1 MFEGDQVGLQQ
12 RHAGAAVE
20 TEVRHPVTPQDPPKH
35 WGRTQMI
42 GLAAFIAVPVLLYVL
57 LERL

>member
-1 MFEGDQVGLQQ
+1 MFESDQVGLQQ

-20 TEVRHPVTPQDPPKH
+20 TEVRHPVTPQEPPKH

-42 GLAAFIAVPVLLYVL
+42 GLAVFIASPVLICAL